1 MKIRITSKNIEVT
14 GAIKE
19 YAEKKLERMD
29 KYFENEENATVTIA
43 TEKADQV
50 VEVQVNSGATVYR
63 AEAREADLY
72 ASFDKVIDILEG
84 QVRKTK
90 AKNDKKMKSE
100 SLKDKNFEAVANE
113 TEVTGEIVKNNY
125 YSVRPISV
133 EDAKLKLESNP
144 KSQFFTF
151 VNIDTNEVNVIFK
164 TKDGKNFG
172 LVEAE

>member
-1 MKIRITSKNIEVT
+1 MKIRITGKNIEVT

-19 YAEKKLERMD
+19 YAEKKLKRMD
-29 KYFENEENATVTIA
+29 KYFENEENATVTIS
-43 TEKADQV
+43 TEKTDQV
-50 VEVQVNSGATVYR
+50 VEVQVNSGADIYR
-63 AEAREADLY
+63 AEAKEADLY
-72 ASFDKVIDILEG
+72 AAFDKAIDILEG

-100 SLKDKNFEAVANE
+100 SLKDKNFESVEHE

-144 KSQFFTF
+144 KSQFYTF